1 MGFSSTYALDLI
13 RGVSIDEKLT
23 KLETPVPTAF
33 DAPILTVIDEDPLI
47 EKDPKAITDEELV
60 RSVEDKTKIVK
71 IKQKIKSQEQAA

>member
-33 DAPILTVIDEDPLI
+33 DAPILTVIDVDPRI
-47 EKDPKAITDEELV
+47 EKDPKAIADEELV
-60 RSVEDKTKIVK
+60 RSVEEKTKIVK
-71 IKQKIKSQEQAA
+71 NKQKIKR